1 MVEQDETGTRFE
13 TGSPE
18 DQVGSRE
25 KKRGEPRDAHEDPY
39 PAIPAPR
46 CVLPLTRRTAPKA
59 RSSPLGFPA
68 ESRVGSTPFTAGGE
82 VGIVRERS
90 CSGAT
95 QMTVYSE
102 IGIDRWLVT

>member
-1 MVEQDETGTRFE
+1 MFEQDETGTRFE
-13 TGSPE
+13 TGRPE
-18 DQVGSRE
+18 HQVGSRE
-25 KKRGEPRDAHEDPY
+25 KKRGEPRGAHEEPY
-39 PAIPAPR
+39 PAPR

-59 RSSPLGFPA
+59 RSSLPGFSA
-68 ESRVGSTPFTAGGE
+68 ESRVGSTPFTVGGE
-82 VGIVRERS
+82 DGIVRERS